1 MMVKTLQLIIL
12 FLLSCILS
20 GAGGFIATHKSN
32 HNVHV
37 QQQGSQTTTALYDTT
52 NDNKQKQL
60 RVIDLPTE
68 LEAFE
73 YVDEYDYASYDIFE
87 DADRYVFELLIFLF
101 LFCLLISILYHSLQL
116 SLYHHSI
123 YNCYNLHPLTL

>member
-1 MMVKTLQLIIL
+1 MIYGYGRVQPNMMMKTLQLIIL

-20 GAGGFIATHKSN
+20 GAGGFIAPHTTSN
-32 HNVHV
+32 DNVHV
-37 QQQGSQTTTALYDTT
+37 QQQGSQTTTALYDAT
-52 NDNKQKQL
+52 NDNEQKQL

-87 DADRYVFELLIFLF
+87 DADRYTL
-101 LFCLLISILYHSLQL
+101 
-116 SLYHHSI
+116 
-123 YNCYNLHPLTL
+123 NC

>member
-1 MMVKTLQLIIL
+1 MNTLQLIIQ

-20 GAGGFIATHKSN
+20 GAGGFAPHASN
-32 HNVHV
+32 NNIHV
-37 QQQGSQTTTALYDTT
+37 QQQGSQTTTALYDAT
-52 NDNKQKQL
+52 NDNEQKQL

-87 DADRYVFELLIFLF
+87 DADRYTL
-101 LFCLLISILYHSLQL
+101 
-116 SLYHHSI
+116 
-123 YNCYNLHPLTL
+123 NC